1 MLEVDRQRR
10 CQSYIGF
17 LNQAD
22 GSVELT
28 ALDWQNSHTI
38 IDALTQLVDK
48 HPGQKITIVWDNAGW
63 HKSRELKQH
72 LGKGNRFADIT
83 LLWLPPYCPDHNPIE
98 HVWGEAKTH
107 ISNLQRPHFT
117 DTRNAFETYIRK
129 KKFPYRL

>member
-1 MLEVDRQRR
+1 MWNRSATWSITHRAQGYLVFAADEVRIEHEALTRRAWCRRGVPTVLEVDRQRR

-48 HPGQKITIVWDNAGW
+48 HPGQKITIVWTTPDGTNP
-63 HKSRELKQH
+63 
-72 LGKGNRFADIT
+72 GN
-83 LLWLPPYCPDHNPIE
+83 
-98 HVWGEAKTH
+98 
-107 ISNLQRPHFT
+107 
-117 DTRNAFETYIRK
+117 
-129 KKFPYRL
+129 